1 MNKKIVSY
9 VLLNSLL
16 VQIMLTSLGC
26 HAFYPPNDN
35 KDLEENINSKERLL
49 IKLKDQTQLDLESGS
64 YLFVNKPS
72 EFICGIGY
80 KYGFSNR
87 TGPKFISSL
96 SKNEIDSNQTFIYG
110 STIVIK
116 YWLNNNENIMFEK
129 EKILNITPASG
140 SGFWIVLDSDESALR
155 MIEYADI
162 EEIQIH
168 KTNWVATIA
177 LLAVITGIIAMSIA
191 ASQFSGG
198 VSAGAGSF

>member
-1 MNKKIVSY
+1 MNKKQISY

-16 VQIMLTSLGC
+16 IQIMLTSLGC
-26 HAFYPPNDN
+26 HSFYPPNDD

-49 IKLKDQTQLDLESGS
+49 LKLKDQSQLDLESE
-64 YLFVNKPS
+64 YYFFVDKPS
-72 EFICGIGY
+72 ELILGIGY

-87 TGPKFISSL
+87 SGPKFVGAIS
-96 SKNEIDSNQTFIYG
+96 NDEVDSTQTFIYG

-116 YWLNNNENIMFEK
+116 YWLKNDENIMFEK

-140 SGFWIVLDSDESALR
+140 SGLWIVLDSDNNALR
-155 MIEYADI
+155 KIDSTDV

-168 KTNWVATIA
+168 KTNWITTSI
-177 LLAVITGIIAMSIA
+177 LLAAVIGFIAMGIA

-198 VSAGAGSF
+198 VSLGGGSF